1 MNWSEHGV
9 QASSMVDSWKIED
22 LVLPSDGRS
31 AIASDGQWL
40 YVHCAAGLLKLGSG
54 YGGTRKVC
62 VVHQLFL
69 LYQLIPISLL
79 LISIIF
85 VLSQGMKQVCLCVFV
100 GICVSGRQRILS
112 Q

>member
-22 LVLPSDGRS
+22 LILPSDGQS

-54 YGGTRKVC
+54 YGGTRKVWFLAMN
-62 VVHQLFL
+62 LFA
-69 LYQLIPISLL
+69 
-79 LISIIF
+79 
-85 VLSQGMKQVCLCVFV
+85 VAV
-100 GICVSGRQRILS
+100 
-112 Q
+112 